1 MILLYRLLHNN
12 IGIDFSDYF
21 TRSFTS
27 TRGHSYKIFKPH
39 ATTRLRSNFFATRS
53 VDAWN
58 RLPEYIIEAQ
68 STNSFKN
75 LFDTYYSNQMYMFVL
90 DS

>member
-1 MILLYRLLHNN
+1 MIISLDRLCQLE
-12 IGIDFSDYF
+12 D
-21 TRSFTS
+21 
-27 TRGHSYKIFKPH
+27 SYKIFKPH
-39 ATTRLRSNFFATRS
+39 ATTPVRSNFFATRS

-75 LFDTYYSNQMYMFVL
+75 LFDTYYSNQMFVL

>member
-1 MILLYRLLHNN
+1 MTKPIIVVKVPCKLLYV
-12 IGIDFSDYF
+12 IQVKEWG
-21 TRSFTS
+21 T

-39 ATTRLRSNFFATRS
+39 ATTRVRSNFFVTRS

-75 LFDTYYSNQMYMFVL
+75 LFNTYYSNQMFVL